1 MFWLKKFASFWLMP
15 LPLCLM
21 LLIGGWALTFSSRR
35 ARLGRWLIAA
45 GILLLLAF
53 SNKAVSTW
61 LVRSLDS
68 AYPPIAEFAVGTPV
82 PPDVAACRFVVV
94 LGGGHGDTSGL
105 AALNKLST
113 SAQAR
118 LIEGIRILR
127 VLPGAQLVTCGRGVD
142 GFPNHATI
150 LAEAAVSLG
159 VDPTRIVRVET
170 PRDTEEEAVELHRLI
185 GSQPFA
191 LVTSAWHLRR
201 ATAIMRRAG
210 LNPFPCPADYAAR
223 PSPRHDWS
231 DYSWDTESLSRS
243 TRAVY
248 ERLGHAWSRLRGR
261 G

>member
-1 MFWLKKFASFWLMP
+1 MFWLKKFTAFWFMP
-15 LPLCLM
+15 LPLCLT
-21 LLIGGWALTFSSRR
+21 LLIVGWCLAFTPRR
-35 ARLGRWLIAA
+35 ARLGRWLMAA
-45 GILLLLAF
+45 GIVLLLAF

-61 LVRSLDS
+61 LVHSLDS
-68 AYPPIAEFAVGTPV
+68 AHPPIAEFAPDV
-82 PPDVAACRFVVV
+82 PIPAHVAACRFVVV
-94 LGGGHGDTSGL
+94 LGGGHGDTPGL

-127 VLPGAQLVTCGRGVD
+127 VLPDAQLITCGRGAE
-142 GFPNHATI
+142 GFPTHATI
-150 LAEAAVSLG
+150 LADAAVSLG
-159 VDPTRIVRVET
+159 VEPARIIRLET
-170 PRDTEEEAVELHRLI
+170 PRDTEEEAIELRRRM

-210 LNPFPCPADYAAR
+210 LDPLPCPADYAAR

-231 DYSWDTESLSRS
+231 DYTWDTESLSRS

-248 ERLGHAWSRLRGR
+248 ERLGHAWSWLRGK

>member
-1 MFWLKKFASFWLMP
+1 MFWLKKFVAFWFMP
-15 LPLCLM
+15 LPVCVL
-21 LLIGGWALTFSSRR
+21 LLIGGWWLTLSNRR
-35 ARLGRWLIAA
+35 ARLGRGLMAV

-61 LVRSLDS
+61 LVQSLDS
-68 AYPPIAEFAVGTPV
+68 AYPPIAEFAPGAPV
-82 PPDVAACRFVVV
+82 PPEVAACRFVVV
-94 LGGGHGDTSGL
+94 LGGGHGDTPGL
-105 AALNKLST
+105 AAVNKLST

-127 VLPGAQLVTCGRGVD
+127 VLPNARLVTCGRGVP
-142 GFPNHATI
+142 GYPNHATI

-159 VDPTRIVRVET
+159 VDPNRIIRIET
-170 PRDTEEEAVELHRLI
+170 PRDTEEEAVELHQLI
-185 GSQPFA
+185 GREPFA

-201 ATAIMRRAG
+201 ATALMRRAG
-210 LNPFPCPADYAAR
+210 LNPLPCPADYAAR
-223 PSPRHDWS
+223 PSPRREWS

-248 ERLGHAWSRLRGR
+248 ERLGLVWSRLRGR